1 MVCRT
6 YPRSGSGGVIC
17 VEVVVAGFGT
27 ESESMAKGAQ
37 AVDEATTLI
46 HGHLGTLQQHVDT
59 MLSQWRGGA
68 SQSFGNAHAAFAEQ
82 GQKLNNAL
90 RTMHEALVQTA
101 HTYQAQ
107 EADGSA
113 SFDSI
118 ATQL

>member
-1 MVCRT
+1 M
-6 YPRSGSGGVIC
+6 
-17 VEVVVAGFGT
+17 AGYET

-37 AVDEATTLI
+37 AVEEATTLI

-68 SQSFGNAHAAFAEQ
+68 SHSFGNAHAAFAEQ

-101 HTYQAQ
+101 QAYQAQ

-113 SFDSI
+113 SFNSI